1 MYGRRMC
8 DVLHGRVVTRGGAGT
23 GGGCWWWVV
32 LVEGRAHW
40 RLGDWEC
47 RWGRGIGKH
56 PPSCEWGDG
65 VRQLEP
71 MHARTAG
78 LALLFVPSPCP
89 GGAGC
94 MFPIPP
100 ANAPPSECYR
110 VVVSG

>member
-23 GGGCWWWVV
+23 GGLLVV
-32 LVEGRAHW
+32 GDAGGGEGLW
-40 RLGDWEC
+40 EIGRLGMQMGKGNWEASSIM
-47 RWGRGIGKH
+47 RM
-56 PPSCEWGDG
+56 GDG

-71 MHARTAG
+71 MHARTAA

-100 ANAPPSECYR
+100 ANAPPSE
-110 VVVSG
+110 